1 MLGVGK
7 AVYGVVS
14 IQTQNSSLTGL
25 FDFQILF
32 WTSTTYV
39 SLPPPSSPSYITVR
53 PSIPY
58 RPGFEETLKD
68 TN

>member
-14 IQTQNSSLTGL
+14 VQTQNSSLTGL

-32 WTSTTYV
+32 
-39 SLPPPSSPSYITVR
+39 
-53 PSIPY
+53 
-58 RPGFEETLKD
+58 
-68 TN
+68 